1 MEPMSDKELDLLF
14 KSKFTDY
21 EVEPSVSSWSKI
33 EEQLSVKPMQRR
45 KVPFLWMAA
54 ASVVVVFGLGLIL
67 WNKPQEQIMLKGKPA
82 VEEGAIVIAQNNT
95 VNTSDEVVANIKKA
109 ENKVANL
116 SRVAQEVASNTIEE
130 SNSQEENY
138 IASTQTDKPETQQDQ
153 EFIASRTEPVK
164 RITVTELM
172 LLEEENATKTNKI
185 KSTMLSSLSS
195 SKDESSNQQERIRSV
210 GDLVNFVIAKVD
222 KRENKVLKI
231 SKTDESD
238 IEITGINLGLFKY
251 KKD

>member
-1 MEPMSDKELDLLF
+1 MSDKELDLLF

-33 EEQLSVKPMQRR
+33 EEQLSVKPMQRK

-54 ASVVVVFGLGLIL
+54 ASVVVVFGLGLLL

-82 VEEGAIVIAQNNT
+82 VEEGDRVIAQNNA
-95 VNTSDEVVANIKKA
+95 VNTIDEVITNTQPA
-109 ENKVANL
+109 EAKVETV
-116 SRVAQEVASNTIEE
+116 SRVAQEETPNTTEE
-130 SNSQEENY
+130 SNSQENYLASIQTEN
-138 IASTQTDKPETQQDQ
+138 PEAEQ
-153 EFIASRTEPVK
+153 EFAATRTEPVK

-172 LLEEENATKTNKI
+172 LLEEENTVKTNKI

>member
-14 KSKFTDY
+14 KSKFEDY

-33 EEQLSVKPMQRR
+33 DEQLSIKPMQRR

-54 ASVVVVFGLGLIL
+54 ASVLVVLGLGLIF

-82 VEEGAIVIAQNNT
+82 IDEGNILIAENNST
-95 VNTSDEVVANIKKA
+95 SSSNEVNTNTKQ
-109 ENKVANL
+109 ANL
-116 SRVAQEVASNTIEE
+116 QSGNQESEVQKITQSVSEQNGL
-130 SNSQEENY
+130 QEENLF
-138 IASTQTDKPETQQDQ
+138 ASIQTDKSGIQ
-153 EFIASRTEPVK
+153 EEQELVTRTEPVK
-164 RITVTELM
+164 RITVTELI
-172 LLEEENATKTNKI
+172 LLEEENAVKTDKI
-185 KSTMLSSLSS
+185 KSSMFSSFNEDNQSS
-195 SKDESSNQQERIRSV
+195 EKIRSV

-222 KRENKVLKI
+222 KREQKLIRI

>member
-1 MEPMSDKELDLLF
+1 MEPMSDKELDLVF

-33 EEQLSVKPMQRR
+33 EEQLSVKPMHRR
-45 KVPFLWMAA
+45 KLPFLWMAA
-54 ASVVVVFGLGLIL
+54 ASVVVVFGLGLLL

-82 VEEGAIVIAQNNT
+82 LEDGDVVIAQNNT
-95 VNTSDEVVANIKKA
+95 ASSKDKAITTPKQTEVKVEVFEREKSEVTPKIDEKRSA
-109 ENKVANL
+109 
-116 SRVAQEVASNTIEE
+116 
-130 SNSQEENY
+130 QEENY
-138 IASTQTDKPETQQDQ
+138 LAFTEAEKPEAQQ
-153 EFIASRTEPVK
+153 EKEIIATRTEPVK

-172 LLEEENATKTNKI
+172 LLEEENAAKTNKI
-185 KSTMLSSLSS
+185 KSTMFSSLSS
-195 SKDESSNQQERIRSV
+195 KDEDKNQPERIRSV

-231 SKTDESD
+231 SKTEESD

>member
-1 MEPMSDKELDLLF
+1 MDLLF

-21 EVEPSVSSWSKI
+21 EVEPSVSSWAKI

-45 KVPFLWMAA
+45 KVSFLWMAA
-54 ASVVVVFGLGLIL
+54 ASVVVVFGLGLLL

-82 VEEGAIVIAQNNT
+82 VEEGDRVIAQNNA
-95 VNTSDEVVANIKKA
+95 VNTIDEVITNTQPA
-109 ENKVANL
+109 EAKVETV
-116 SRVAQEVASNTIEE
+116 SRVAQEETPNTTEE
-130 SNSQEENY
+130 SNSQENYLASIQTEN
-138 IASTQTDKPETQQDQ
+138 PEAEQ
-153 EFIASRTEPVK
+153 EFAATRTEPVK

-172 LLEEENATKTNKI
+172 LLEEENTVKTNKI
-185 KSTMLSSLSS
+185 KSTMFSSLI
-195 SKDESSNQQERIRSV
+195 SKDEDNSQPERIRSV

-251 KKD
+251 RKD

>member
-54 ASVVVVFGLGLIL
+54 ASVIVVFGLGLLL
-67 WNKPQEQIMLKGKPA
+67 WNKPQEQIMLKGKPT
-82 VEEGAIVIAQNNT
+82 VEEGDMVIAQNNAARKRE
-95 VNTSDEVVANIKKA
+95 EVISRNQPVD
-109 ENKVANL
+109 NKVDNF
-116 SRVAQEVASNTIEE
+116 SRVAQEVKPKTIEE
-130 SNSQEENY
+130 SNTQEEESF
-138 IASTQTDKPETQQDQ
+138 IASTQIDKPETQPEQ
-153 EFIASRTEPVK
+153 EFVATRTEPVK

-172 LLEEENATKTNKI
+172 LLEEENAAKTNKI
-185 KSTMLSSLSS
+185 KSTMFSSLSS
-195 SKDESSNQQERIRSV
+195 KDEDSSQPERIRSV

-231 SKTDESD
+231 SKTEESD

>member
-1 MEPMSDKELDLLF
+1 MDLLF
-14 KSKFTDY
+14 KSKFEDY

-33 EEQLSVKPMQRR
+33 DEQLSIKPMQRR

-54 ASVVVVFGLGLIL
+54 ASVLVVLGLGLIF

-82 VEEGAIVIAQNNT
+82 IDEGNILIAENNST
-95 VNTSDEVVANIKKA
+95 SSSNEVNTNTKQ
-109 ENKVANL
+109 ANL
-116 SRVAQEVASNTIEE
+116 QSGNQESEVQKITQSVSEQNGL
-130 SNSQEENY
+130 QEENLF
-138 IASTQTDKPETQQDQ
+138 ASIQTDKSGIQ
-153 EFIASRTEPVK
+153 EEQELVTRTEPVK
-164 RITVTELM
+164 RITVTELI
-172 LLEEENATKTNKI
+172 LLEEENAVKTDKI
-185 KSTMLSSLSS
+185 KSSMFSSFNEDNQSS
-195 SKDESSNQQERIRSV
+195 EKIRSV

-222 KRENKVLKI
+222 KREQKLIRI

>member
-21 EVEPSVSSWSKI
+21 ELEPSVSSWSKI

-54 ASVVVVFGLGLIL
+54 ASVVVVLGLGLLL

-82 VEEGAIVIAQNNT
+82 VEEGDMVIAQNNT
-95 VNTSDEVVANIKKA
+95 VNMSDEVITNIQPA
-109 ENKVANL
+109 EAKVEPV
-116 SRVAQEVASNTIEE
+116 SRVAQEVTPNTIEE
-130 SNSQEENY
+130 SNSKEENY
-138 IASTQTDKPETQQDQ
+138 LASIPTENPEAKQ
-153 EFIASRTEPVK
+153 EFAVTRTDPVK

-172 LLEEENATKTNKI
+172 LLEEENEVKTSKI
-185 KSTMLSSLSS
+185 KSTMFSSLI
-195 SKDESSNQQERIRSV
+195 SKDEDNNQPKRIRSV

-238 IEITGINLGLFKY
+238 MEITGINLGLFKY
-251 KKD
+251 RKD

>member
-1 MEPMSDKELDLLF
+1 MSDKELDILF
-14 KSKFTDY
+14 KSKFEDY

-33 EEQLSVKPMQRR
+33 EEQLSIKPMQRR

-54 ASVVVVFGLGLIL
+54 ASVLVVLGLGLIF

-82 VEEGAIVIAQNNT
+82 VEEGNILIAQNNST
-95 VNTSDEVVANIKKA
+95 SLSNEVNTSTKQTNIQLGNQENEVQKIVKA
-109 ENKVANL
+109 APE
-116 SRVAQEVASNTIEE
+116 Q
-130 SNSQEENY
+130 NSLQEENLF
-138 IASTQTDKPETQQDQ
+138 ASTQANKPEIQQEQ
-153 EFIASRTEPVK
+153 ELVIRTEPVK
-164 RITVTELM
+164 RITVTELI
-172 LLEEENATKTNKI
+172 LLEEENAAKTDKI
-185 KSTMLSSLSS
+185 KSSMFSSLNEDNQSS
-195 SKDESSNQQERIRSV
+195 EKIRSV

-222 KRENKVLKI
+222 KREQKLIRI